1 MKQFISLNLY
11 RNNTIAS
18 ASTFLAFLNEELCS
32 DWCKRMQSSHLSEK
46 IIIFYCIFEYLHLQ

>member
-32 DWCKRMQSSHLSEK
+32 DWCKRMQISHLSEK
-46 IIIFYCIFEYLHLQ
+46 NNNFLLHF